1 MGVRAELRSV
11 VSRRMLHQ
19 TREGGLADKSFP
31 LILEALSLA
40 ASDPG
45 GLPLFGNKSCPGLF
59 RAGGAAKALAQQCK
73 DEGYLRVVA
82 TEPKGKS
89 VQEHCA
95 ITEKGL
101 AFLLSQ
107 LSPKAVLENFV
118 RALESRHGQ
127 LGELVTSA
135 QQTQSAMNALKATV
149 EKVLQEVGKSPQ
161 MPQHVANGNGL
172 GSGKALVLSYV
183 TQWAASRP
191 SEDCPLSEVYE
202 HARKQLPTLTIG
214 RFHDS
219 VRQLYEEQKI
229 YLHPWTGP
237 LYELPH
243 PVCALLVGHEI
254 AYYASLRT

>member
-1 MGVRAELRSV
+1 MF
-11 VSRRMLHQ
+11 HQ
-19 TREGGLADKSFP
+19 TREGGLADKSSP
-31 LILEALSLA
+31 LLLEALSLA

-45 GLPLFGNKSCPGLF
+45 GLPLFGNKSSPGLF

-82 TEPKGKS
+82 TQPKGKA
-89 VQEHCA
+89 VQELCA

-107 LSPKAVLENFV
+107 LSPKAVLENLV
-118 RALESRHGQ
+118 RALESRQ
-127 LGELVTSA
+127 SQFGELVASA
-135 QQTQSAMNALKATV
+135 QQTQSAFNALKATV
-149 EKVLQEVGKSPQ
+149 EKVLHEVGKAPPAPELAPS
-161 MPQHVANGNGL
+161 GNGL
-172 GSGKALVLSYV
+172 GSGKALVLSYL
-183 TQWAASRP
+183 TQWTASRP
-191 SEDCPLSEVYE
+191 AEDCPLSEVYE

-237 LYELPH
+237 LYELPD
-243 PVCALLVGHEI
+243 PACALLVGHEI

>member
-1 MGVRAELRSV
+1 
-11 VSRRMLHQ
+11 
-19 TREGGLADKSFP
+19 LADKSSP
-31 LILEALSLA
+31 LVLEALSLA

-59 RAGGAAKALAQQCK
+59 RASGAAKALAQQCK
-73 DEGYLRVVA
+73 DEGFLRVVV
-82 TEPKGKS
+82 TQPKGKALL
-89 VQEHCA
+89 EHCA

-107 LSPKAVLENFV
+107 LSPKGVLENLV
-118 RALESRHGQ
+118 RALESRQSQ
-127 LGELVTSA
+127 LGELVASA
-135 QQTQSAMNALKATV
+135 QQTQTAVSALKATV
-149 EKVLQEVGKSPQ
+149 EKVLQEVGKVPQ
-161 MPQHVANGNGL
+161 APELAPNGNGL
-172 GSGKALVLSYV
+172 GSGKALVLSCL
-183 TQWAASRP
+183 TEWAASRP
-191 SEDCPLSEVYE
+191 AGDCPLSEVYE

-243 PVCALLVGHEI
+243 PACALLVGHEI